1 MTTVPTI
8 KLNDGHE
15 IPQLGFGVFK
25 VDPDE
30 AERIVSDALE
40 AGYRHID
47 TAAIYGNEVGVGRA
61 IAASGIPRDELFITT
76 KLWNSDQGTQS
87 ALDAIDLS
95 LAKMGL
101 DYVDLYL
108 IHW

>member
-8 KLNDGHE
+8 KLNDGHD

-40 AGYRHID
+40 AGLPAHRH
-47 TAAIYGNEVGVGRA
+47 GR
-61 IAASGIPRDELFITT
+61 
-76 KLWNSDQGTQS
+76 
-87 ALDAIDLS
+87 
-95 LAKMGL
+95 GL
-101 DYVDLYL
+101 RQRGRRRAGDRRLG
-108 IHW
+108 HPAR